1 MILNQIR
8 ITFPRQINTFGPP
21 VFIYLGNCLGVWRR
35 FSQLHK
41 QRAEKGAW
49 AEERSESHFGFLLR
63 TLHNKKTLLEKDFWK
78 IFESKIQNA

>member
-1 MILNQIR
+1 MILNQIS
-8 ITFPRQINTFGPP
+8 ITFPRQTNTFGPP